1 MKQGLISIIIPSYNE
16 GNNVKLIHESLK
28 KEFQTIHYDYE
39 IFYIN
44 DGSADDTLQQI
55 KELAARSHRVKYI
68 SFSRNFG
75 KEAAILA
82 GFEHVQGEAVIVMDA
97 DLQHPTYLL
106 KDFIQGYEEGYDQV
120 IAQRNR
126 KGDSP
131 VRSVLSSL
139 YYKFINKAV
148 EVDLRDGV
156 GDFRLLSRQAVDA
169 LLKLS
174 EGNRFSKGLFCW
186 IGFDQKIV
194 FYENVERQ
202 NGTSKWSFSNL
213 FNYGMD
219 GVVSFNNK
227 PLRICFFTGILILLL
242 SIVYIV
248 ATFIHI
254 LTNGVSVPG
263 YFTIIS
269 AVLFLGGI
277 QLLSLGIIGEYIGRI
292 YYETKKRPHYLIKEA
307 NITYG
312 DQNETNYTKK
322 RKWNH

>member
-55 KELAARSHRVKYI
+55 KELAARNHRVKYI

-292 YYETKKRPHYLIKEA
+292 YYETKKRPHYLIKET